1 MTALLAVTL
10 LAVGVLVGALVK
22 SRRIYAAGVRAGQA
36 LEANAHGTAVASI
49 PRRRVQ
55 DWQPVDRNIT
65 PTREHARTR

>member
-1 MTALLAVTL
+1 MTAVLAAAL

-36 LEANAHGTAVASI
+36 LEANAHGTAVAAI

-55 DWQPVDRNIT
+55 DWRLVNRNIT
-65 PTREHARTR
+65 PTREAAR